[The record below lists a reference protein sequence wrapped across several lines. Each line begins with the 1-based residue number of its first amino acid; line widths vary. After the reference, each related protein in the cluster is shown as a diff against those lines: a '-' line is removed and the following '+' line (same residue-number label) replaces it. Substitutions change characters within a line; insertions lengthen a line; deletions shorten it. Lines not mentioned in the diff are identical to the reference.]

1 MGKSI
6 KEVISGLPKE
16 RQKKIER
23 GAEAMAAEMIAEFD
37 SLWEALRKAHGKT
50 QNQLAESLGI
60 GQNAVSQIE
69 RRTDLY
75 VSTLRKYVSA
85 LGAELEISL
94 KTKDGARLLLR
105 NLHPWKKG
113 SEGAV
118 VKKNA
123 RRGATALKRR
133 GRAPARTQKSKAERR
148 ASS

>member
-1 MGKSI
+1 MAKSI
-6 KEVISGLPKE
+6 KEVMAGLPKE
-16 RQKKIER
+16 RQEKIKR

-37 SLWEALRKAHGKT
+37 SLEALRKAHGKT
-50 QNQLAESLGI
+50 QHQLAENLGI

-94 KTKDGARLLLR
+94 KTKDGARIILR
-105 NLHPWKKG
+105 DLHPWQKG
-113 SEGAV
+113 STV
-118 VKKNA
+118 NKRNA
-123 RRGATALKRR
+123 PRRASRPGQAQ
-133 GRAPARTQKSKAERR
+133 RAPARSQKSKAERR